1 MMKKKGYQKPTM
13 KVVIL
18 QHRTMLLAGSGVQ
31 SMRSGYGNANSD
43 VEETELEEGT
53 GTWLWE

>member
-1 MMKKKGYQKPTM
+1 MKKKLYQKPTM
-13 KVVIL
+13 QVDECEHEVE
-18 QHRTMLLAGSGVQ
+18 LLAASVQ

-43 VEETELEEGT
+43 VEETEVEEGT